1 MFLPR
6 LMKYPIKKVLAEYNR
21 ALMAYDKCREP

>member
-6 LMKYPIKKVLAEYNR
+6 LIKYPIKKVLAEYNH
-21 ALMAYDKCREP
+21 ALTAYDECREP